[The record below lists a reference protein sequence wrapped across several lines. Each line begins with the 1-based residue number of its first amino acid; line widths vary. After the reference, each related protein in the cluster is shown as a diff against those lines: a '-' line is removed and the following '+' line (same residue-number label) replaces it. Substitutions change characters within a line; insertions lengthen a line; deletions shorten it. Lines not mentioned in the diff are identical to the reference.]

1 MQKYAFTLEKSIRL
15 TRIMQQVVEIPD
27 FIMLMPKAELHLH
40 IEGTLEAEMLLSLAR
55 SNSIRLPYQTVSEVK
70 AVQDYGQMP
79 EALDNFLR
87 YLTICKQVLCTRQ
100 DFFELT
106 YNFLRRCK
114 KENILYVEM
123 QFDPQSHIHRG
134 VKFDDLLGGL
144 LDARSQGQ
152 KDFGVSSNIIMCF
165 QRELEAS
172 DAMEILGASLPY
184 KREIKGVG
192 LDNFEPLD
200 FPLKFKSVFEKARAE
215 GYRVTTHCDCDQ
227 PYSVKHIRDSID
239 LLKVERIDHGI
250 NVLED
255 QSLVDEVIKHNIA
268 LTVCPTWFISHS
280 RPRRL
285 TRLRQLFEAG
295 ILVSVNT
302 DDPALFAS
310 GYLSRTLAA
319 VQEHSGYSNQEMI
332 KLMKNAF
339 LSAWI
344 PDNTKERYLSELDN
358 FEQNYVTV

>member
-1 MQKYAFTLEKSIRL
+1 MQH
-15 TRIMQQVVEIPD
+15 VVKIPD
-27 FIMLMPKAELHLH
+27 FIKAMPKAELHLH
-40 IEGTLEAEMLLSLAR
+40 IEGTLEPEMLLSLAQA
-55 SNSIRLPYQTVSEVK
+55 NSIQLPYKTVPEVK
-70 AVQDYGQMP
+70 AVQDYGSMP

-87 YLTICKQVLCTRQ
+87 YLNVCKRVLCTRN

-106 YNFLRRCK
+106 YRFLCRCRE
-114 KENILYVEM
+114 ENIIYVEM

-134 VKFDDLLGGL
+134 VKFDDLLGGI

-152 KDFGVSSNIIMCF
+152 KDFGVFSNIIMCF
-165 QRELEAS
+165 HREMDAS
-172 DAMEILGASLPY
+172 DAMEILTTALPY
-184 KREIKGVG
+184 RHEIKGVG

-200 FPLKFKSVFEKARAE
+200 FPSKFKSVFERARAE

-227 PYSVKHIRDSID
+227 PYSRKHIRDSMD
-239 LLKVERIDHGI
+239 LLQVERIDHGI

-255 QSLVDEVIKHNIA
+255 QSLVEEVKKRNIA
-268 LTVCPTWFISHS
+268 LTVCPTWFISHC

-285 TRLRQLFEAG
+285 KRLRQLFDAG

-319 VQEHSGYSNQEMI
+319 VQEHGAYSNQEMI

-344 PDNTKERYLSELDN
+344 SDSRKESYLSELVN
-358 FEQNYVTV
+358 FEKNYVSA

>member
-1 MQKYAFTLEKSIRL
+1 M
-15 TRIMQQVVEIPD
+15 VEIPD
-27 FIMLMPKAELHLH
+27 FIMVMPKAELHLH
-40 IEGTLEAEMLLSLAR
+40 IEGTLEPEMLLSLAR

-70 AVQDYGQMP
+70 AAQDYGQMP
-79 EALDNFLR
+79 GALDNFLH
-87 YLTICKQVLCTRQ
+87 YLNICKRVLCTKQ

-114 KENILYVEM
+114 GENIIYVEM

-134 VKFDDLLGGL
+134 VKFDDLLGGI
-144 LDARSQGQ
+144 LDARSKGE

-165 QRELEAS
+165 HRDLEAS
-172 DAMEILGASLPY
+172 DAIEILGAALPY
-184 KREIKGVG
+184 KREIVGIG
-192 LDNFEPLD
+192 LDNFEPVD
-200 FPLKFKSVFEKARAE
+200 FPRKFMSVYEKARAE

-227 PYSVKHIRDSID
+227 PYSVKHIRDSIN

-255 QSLVDEVIKHNIA
+255 QSLVTEVKKRNIA

-285 TRLRQLFEAG
+285 TRLRRLFDAG

-310 GYLSRTLAA
+310 GYLSSTLAM
-319 VQEHSGYSNQEMI
+319 VQKHSGYSNHEMI

-344 PDNTKERYLSELDN
+344 SDKRKEGYLNELVN
-358 FEQNYVTV
+358 FEQKCQVFNPGETAC